1 MTPTAKFRWLEI
13 WKEKDITYD
22 MRHPSAIPVAWT
34 KERVRVLQ
42 QWWEDEL
49 PTIVAHGTDYVETE
63 RKGEW
68 RDIPVEEQA

>member
-1 MTPTAKFRWLEI
+1 MSPTAKQRYL
-13 WKEKDITYD
+13 KKPVD
-22 MRHPSAIPVAWT
+22 MTHEAFYVLHPTAV
-34 KERVRVLQ
+34 KHLDGVVRVLQ
-42 QWWEDEL
+42 QWWENEL

>member
-1 MTPTAKFRWLEI
+1 MIPTMKFRWLEVPLGA
-13 WKEKDITYD
+13 E
-22 MRHPSAIPVAWT
+22 RNSATASWNELSVS
-34 KERVRVLQ
+34 VLQ
-42 QWWEDEL
+42 QWWENEL